1 MSRTRI
7 EWADRTWNPVTGCVK
22 VSPGCKHCYAE
33 RFAER
38 FRGVAGHPWEPGFD
52 VKLRPERLSWPQTVK
67 RPSVVF
73 VGSMT
78 DLFQRDVPDGYLH
91 DVFAAMDHADHHVY
105 LILTKRPARMRAF
118 INDERYG
125 SSGPPA
131 HVWLGVSVE
140 TVRYRWRIDELR
152 RTRAAVRFVSAEPLI
167 GSLRGRPRHRSV
179 PVNLDCIDWVIAGG
193 ESGPGARPVDVEWLR
208 ELREDCLRYR
218 WRRRSS
224 GFRLVR
230 FFFKQWGGSR
240 PTSGGRLLDGRE
252 WNERPPLPWEE
263 AAS

>member
-22 VSPGCKHCYAE
+22 VSPGCAHCYAE

-38 FRGVAGHPWEPGFD
+38 FRGMAGHPWEPGFD
-52 VKLRPERLSWPQTVK
+52 VTLRPERLGWPQTVR

-78 DLFQRDVPDGYLH
+78 DLFQRDVPTGYLH

-105 LILTKRPARMRAF
+105 LVLTKRPSRMRAF

-125 SSGPPA
+125 SPGPPA
-131 HVWLGVSVE
+131 HIWLGVSVE
-140 TVRYRWRIDELR
+140 TVRYRWRVDELR

-167 GSLRGRPRHRSV
+167 GSLRGRGAHRGSV

-208 ELREDCLRYR
+208 ELRDDCLRYD
-218 WRRRSS
+218 RSR
-224 GFRLVR
+224 GALPVW
-230 FFFKQWGGSR
+230 FFFKQWGGPR

-263 AAS
+263 TAT